1 MNRRSPRPVTMT
13 EFTET
18 GAALMQLS
26 IRSYVDIETARHLIA
41 EELAEPQFIRVE
53 MRTFPS
59 KAFEGIGLT
68 LEGSLATHRLDQQ
81 TDRLSG
87 LSDTRSFITGP
98 ELTDSQR
105 VVTSGYLRWLGEDG
119 LSQLDRSFA
128 RGWCPD
134 MPNEPTEIIDLPLPL
149 LKTARRKT
157 ARKLANQIGPVDP
170 EFDQKA
176 FMDELWGE
184 D

>member
-1 MNRRSPRPVTMT
+1 MNHRHQHPMT
-13 EFTET
+13 LTKFTET
-18 GAALMQLS
+18 GAALMQLN
-26 IRSYVDIETARHLIA
+26 IQGYVDIETARHLIA

-81 TDRLSG
+81 TDPLSG

-98 ELTDSQR
+98 ELADSQR
-105 VVTSGYLRWLGEDG
+105 VVTSGYLRWLGKDG
-119 LSQLDRSFA
+119 LSQLDRQFA
-128 RGWCPD
+128 RGWCFG
-134 MPNEPTEIIDLPLPL
+134 MPKAPTEVIDLPLPL
-149 LKTARRKT
+149 LKTSRRKT

-170 EFDQKA
+170 EFDHKA